1 MSHPREEVAA
11 AANRFADAN
20 VRAEEERNWAPLAEF
35 YTDDAVY
42 TYVGLTSNGAVE
54 ARGKEEIRKIVMGR
68 DMEDY
73 AGWTFPF
80 QWILIDGDRVVTRW
94 TNRAPEQRADGSPI
108 ECPGMSVLEY
118 AGGGKFKSQFDL
130 YDRLSVKAVI
140 DEATA
145 VRGAAAPAAE
155 KDKKPKRKKAKA
167 KAKSKSKSKK
177 KAASKKPKAKK
188 KAAAK
193 PKAKKKTAAK
203 PKGKKKAPG
212 KKKAAKGRKKKAAK
226 ARKK

>member
-20 VRAEEERNWAPLAEF
+20 VRAEEERNWAPLADF

-54 ARGKEEIRKIVMGR
+54 ARGKDEIRKIVMGR

-80 QWILIDGDRVVTRW
+80 QWVLIDGDRVVTRW
-94 TNRAPEQRADGSPI
+94 SNRAPEKRADGSVI

-118 AGGGKFKSQFDL
+118 AGDGKFKSQFDL

-140 DEATA
+140 DEAA
-145 VRGAAAPAAE
+145 KIRGGE
-155 KDKKPKRKKAKA
+155 KAKAKPKKKKKA
-167 KAKSKSKSKK
+167 KAKSKK
-177 KAASKKPKAKK
+177 KAGKKTKAKV
-188 KAAAK
+188 
-193 PKAKKKTAAK
+193 
-203 PKGKKKAPG
+203 
-212 KKKAAKGRKKKAAK
+212 KKKAAKGKKNKKSSKGKKK
-226 ARKK
+226 

>member
-20 VRAEEERNWAPLAEF
+20 VRAEEERDWAPLADF

-54 ARGKEEIRKIVMGR
+54 ARGKHEIRKIVMGR

-80 QWILIDGDRVVTRW
+80 QWIVIDGDRVVTRW
-94 TNRAPEQRADGSPI
+94 SNRAPEHRADGSAI

-118 AGGGKFKSQFDL
+118 AGAGKFKSQFDL
-130 YDRLSVKAVI
+130 YDRLSVRAVI

-145 VRGAAAPAAE
+145 VRTGATPA
-155 KDKKPKRKKAKA
+155 KTKPKKKKKKKKKAKSE
-167 KAKSKSKSKK
+167 KKKSK
-177 KAASKKPKAKK
+177 PKK

-193 PKAKKKTAAK
+193 EKKKGK
-203 PKGKKKAPG
+203 PNKKKVAKGKK
-212 KKKAAKGRKKKAAK
+212 
-226 ARKK
+226 

>member
-20 VRAEEERNWAPLAEF
+20 VRAEAERNWAPLADF

-54 ARGKEEIRKIVMGR
+54 ARGKDEIRKIVMGR

-80 QWILIDGDRVVTRW
+80 QWIAIDGDRVVTRW
-94 TNRAPEQRADGSPI
+94 SNRAPEKRADGSAI
-108 ECPGMSVLEY
+108 ECPGISVLEY
-118 AGGGKFKSQFDL
+118 AGDGKFKSQFDL

-140 DEATA
+140 DEAA
-145 VRGAAAPAAE
+145 QVRGGG
-155 KDKKPKRKKAKA
+155 KPKAKSHKKKTKKKAKPKKKSGKKAKA
-167 KAKSKSKSKK
+167 KAKNKADKK
-177 KAASKKPKAKK
+177 TAKAKK
-188 KAAAK
+188 
-193 PKAKKKTAAK
+193 
-203 PKGKKKAPG
+203 
-212 KKKAAKGRKKKAAK
+212 KKKAAKGKKK
-226 ARKK
+226 

>member
-20 VRAEEERNWAPLAEF
+20 VRAEEERNWAPLADF

-42 TYVGLTSNGAVE
+42 SYVGLTSNGAVE
-54 ARGKEEIRKIVMGR
+54 ARGKEEIQKIVMGR

-80 QWILIDGDRVVTRW
+80 QWIAIDGDRVVTRW
-94 TNRAPEQRADGSPI
+94 SNRAPEKRADGSVI

-140 DEATA
+140 DEAIA
-145 VRGAAAPAAE
+145 VRGGGTKAKAKAKPAKKKEKKAKAKPKKKAAA
-155 KDKKPKRKKAKA
+155 KKAKA
-167 KAKSKSKSKK
+167 KAKKKK
-177 KAASKKPKAKK
+177 KAAGKPKKK
-188 KAAAK
+188 N
-193 PKAKKKTAAK
+193 KK
-203 PKGKKKAPG
+203 
-212 KKKAAKGRKKKAAK
+212 
-226 ARKK
+226 

>member
-20 VRAEEERNWAPLAEF
+20 VRAEEERNWAPLADF

-42 TYVGLTSNGAVE
+42 TYVGLSSNGLVE

-80 QWILIDGDRVVTRW
+80 QWIVIDGDRVVTRW
-94 TNRAPEQRADGSPI
+94 SNRPPEKRPDGSVI

-118 AGGGKFKSQFDL
+118 AGGGKFRSQFDL
-130 YDRLSVKAVI
+130 FDRLSVKSVI
-140 DEATA
+140 DEAA
-145 VRGAAAPAAE
+145 AIRGGGATKTKEKKKKSKAKEKPA
-155 KDKKPKRKKAKA
+155 KKKAKA
-167 KAKSKSKSKK
+167 KGKDKKASSKSKSKSKPKPKK
-177 KAASKKPKAKK
+177 KAGKAKAKK
-188 KAAAK
+188 K
-193 PKAKKKTAAK
+193 
-203 PKGKKKAPG
+203 
-212 KKKAAKGRKKKAAK
+212 
-226 ARKK
+226 

>member
-20 VRAEEERNWAPLAEF
+20 VRAEEERNWAPLADF

-54 ARGKEEIRKIVMGR
+54 ARGKDEIRKIVMGR

-94 TNRAPEQRADGSPI
+94 TNRAPERRADGSPI

-140 DEATA
+140 DEASA
-145 VRGAAAPAAE
+145 VRGDPAPSE
-155 KDKKPKRKKAKA
+155 SEKKPKKKKAKA
-167 KAKSKSKSKK
+167 KKK
-177 KAASKKPKAKK
+177 TASKKPKAKK
-188 KAAAK
+188 KAATKTKKKASPK
-193 PKAKKKTAAK
+193 TKKKAGTKAKKKGA
-203 PKGKKKAPG
+203 GKAR
-212 KKKAAKGRKKKAAK
+212 KKKAAKGKKK
-226 ARKK
+226 